1 MSVIKVLLVLFLLL
15 FLVGLIRLG
24 GGAEYSTAGV
34 KAHVRVGP
42 FRFQVFPGTEKGD
55 KKERKKKQKKK
66 PKKKKPPKEKEAPK
80 SKAGGPLD
88 LIKAFLPLVCE
99 AAGELKRRI
108 RIDDLRLDYTAGGR
122 DAAQSA
128 MSFGGA
134 NAAVGVILPLF
145 QQNFDLNEYRVRTAV
160 DFNAKGPTI
169 YLYAAFSARL
179 GQLVSF
185 GLRFGWKF
193 LMAYRKQKNTKKE
206 AN

>member
-1 MSVIKVLLVLFLLL
+1 MSVIKVLLVIFILL

-24 GGAEYSTAGV
+24 GGAEYSAEGM

-42 FRFQVFPGTEKGD
+42 FRFQVFPGKEKGG
-55 KKERKKKQKKK
+55 KKEREKK
-66 PKKKKPPKEKEAPK
+66 PKKKKPPKEKEGPK
-80 SKAGGPLD
+80 PKLGGPVELV
-88 LIKAFLPLVCE
+88 KAFLPLVCE

-108 RIDDLRLDYTAGGR
+108 RIDELRLDYTAGGR
-122 DAAQSA
+122 DAAQTA
-128 MSFGGA
+128 MTFGGS
-134 NAAVGVILPLF
+134 NAAVGAILPLV
-145 QQNFDLNEYRVRTAV
+145 QQNFDLKEYRVRTAM

-193 LMAYRKQKNTKKE
+193 LMAYRKQKNMKKE
-206 AN
+206 AI